1 MLTTYHLRVLD
12 VSVALCGPQDVLRPV
27 VRAYGRFLMQ
37 SPPADGT
44 HEIRLESAQADSF
57 QDGSNTVPVIGGA
70 NLTLQIYERFLN
82 AVFDRVAAYAVLHAG
97 AVVDARGEALLIAG
111 PSGFGKTSLT
121 LELLCRGLGFLS
133 DDYAPIDL
141 LTGKV
146 QPYPRTVGLL
156 PDGSARTPQRF
167 VDAAANPVW
176 PRLLGKALV
185 DVGEVLG
192 EAVISKRPAPL
203 GHVVFL
209 EAGEGE
215 SAYRSVV
222 HIGVWPRGV
231 AEAEALIEEIP
242 GVEVLGRS
250 DRDDI
255 TIWQV
260 ELHHEQLP
268 TERFS
273 DLLERDFVAFSETRP
288 SVDPDFRSEPHLTP
302 LKRREVAFL
311 LCREVQ
317 NRRPRGRLMQAY
329 EGDTTRLFLDV
340 AASLASARC
349 FRLQVGNF
357 ESMVNLLEELAR

>member
-12 VSVALCGPQDVLRPV
+12 VSVALRGPADVLAPV
-27 VRAYGRFLMQ
+27 VRAYGRFVV
-37 SPPADGT
+37 SGPPPAGT
-44 HEIRLESAQADSF
+44 HEICLESARAESF
-57 QDGSNTVPVIGGA
+57 KDGSMTVPVIGGA
-70 NLTLQIYERFLN
+70 NLMLQIYERFLN

-97 AVVDARGEALLIAG
+97 ALIDARGEALLIAG

-141 LTGKV
+141 TTGKV

-156 PDGSARTPQRF
+156 PDGSVRTPQRF
-167 VDAAANPVW
+167 VDAAANSAH
-176 PRLLGKALV
+176 PRLLGKALI

-192 EAVISKRPAPL
+192 EAVIATEAASL

-209 EAGEGE
+209 DAGDGEGP
-215 SAYRSVV
+215 YRSVV
-222 HIGVWPRGV
+222 HMGVWPQGV
-231 AEAEALIEEIP
+231 TEAEAVIEKTP

-255 TIWQV
+255 TVWRV
-260 ELHHEQLP
+260 ELDHERLP

-288 SVDPDFRSEPHLTP
+288 SAVPDFQSVPRLTP
-302 LKRREVAFL
+302 LKRREVALL

-329 EGDTTRLFLDV
+329 GGDTTGLFLDV
-340 AASLASARC
+340 AGSLDCARC

-357 ESMVNLLEELAR
+357 EATANLLEELVK